1 MVAFFGTD
9 IFANNLIMGTP
20 SVSGSTV
27 SFTIKWDNSWYV
39 TTGPSNWDAV
49 WVFVKRQACNQASQ
63 NPWVHADLAA
73 SGHSVGGS
81 QLQVD
86 LSSDN
91 KGVFIRRTSLA
102 AGKGNITQVTVTLTL
117 SSAVSTDNI
126 GVYGVEMVNVPQ
138 GEFYIGDG
146 HPSAGFDGLNF
157 TDGNTYNPKLI
168 TAAIQTAGIGASSNY
183 SRVSSGSSV
192 ALPSTY
198 PLGYNSFY
206 CMKYEI
212 TTAQYVAF
220 LNTLTYNQQLR
231 LMRDPNATPP
241 ESAAGTL
248 INNTY
253 NGYRIEIATPGEAL
267 TVMRPA
273 VFANDATND
282 NVFDQ
287 ENDGLGLAVGLGTNQ
302 FLSYL
307 DWAALRPMTE
317 FEFEKA
323 CRGPIYPVSGEYAW
337 GTADY
342 TSFASFSIVNRFT
355 STEVLSGVGLGMGN
369 VRTDQNYR
377 VGIAATATS
386 NRVQAGATYYGILD
400 MTGSMGERVVGF
412 NNQDYSGY
420 RSDYHGDGNLNSN
433 LVNEPNSDPNN
444 PNKSLFNVTGWF
456 QNMIGSRG
464 YSWNQEYGGFTIANR
479 GYNHH
484 GRPSLGNYNQP
495 DWNNYG
501 GRGVRTN

>member
-1 MVAFFGTD
+1 MKKTCLLIAMVAFFGND
-9 IFANNLIMGTP
+9 IFANNLVMGTP
-20 SVSGSTV
+20 SISGSTV
-27 SFTIKWDNSWYV
+27 SFSIKWDNSWLV

-73 SGHSVGGS
+73 SGHTVGGS

-91 KGVFIRRTSLA
+91 KGVFIRRTIAA

-117 SSAVSTDNI
+117 SSAISTDNI

-138 GEFYIGDG
+138 GQFYIGDG
-146 HPSAGFDGLNF
+146 EPNAGPWQINF
-157 TDGNTYNPKLI
+157 TDGNTFNPKLI

-183 SRVSSGSSV
+183 SRANVGSSV
-192 ALPSTY
+192 ALPSTF

-241 ESAAGTL
+241 ESPVGTL

-253 NGYRIEIATPGEAL
+253 NGYRIEIKTPGEAL
-267 TVMRPA
+267 TIMKPA
-273 VFANDATND
+273 VFANDATDD
-282 NVFDQ
+282 NNFDQ
-287 ENDGLGLAVGLGTNQ
+287 DNDALGFAVGLGTKQ
-302 FLSYL
+302 FLSFL

-323 CRGPIYPVSGEYAW
+323 CRGPIYPVVNEYAW
-337 GTADY
+337 GTTD
-342 TSFASFSIVNRFT
+342 FLRFDSKQIIDRFK
-355 STEVLSGVGLGMGN
+355 STEVLNGTGLGMGN
-369 VRTDQNYR
+369 IQTNVNYR

-386 NRVQAGATYYGILD
+386 SRVNAGATYYGILD
-400 MTGSMGERVVGF
+400 MSGGMGERVVGF
-412 NNQDYSGY
+412 NGADYSIF
-420 RSDYHGDGNLNSN
+420 RSDIHGDGNITS
-433 LVNEPNSDPNN
+433 ESFYD
-444 PNKSLFNVTGWF
+444 VTGWTEP
-456 QNMIGSRG
+456 MIGVRGSSWNWEQGG
-464 YSWNQEYGGFTIANR
+464 YSISNRAGNLHTRPNTGTNNNEYWISF
-479 GYNHH
+479 
-484 GRPSLGNYNQP
+484 
-495 DWNNYG
+495 G

>member
-1 MVAFFGTD
+1 MKKVCLLIAMVALFGTD

-39 TTGPSNWDAV
+39 STGPSNWDAV

-63 NPWVHADLAA
+63 NPWIHADLAA
-73 SGHSVGGS
+73 SGHSLSSTS
-81 QLQVD
+81 QLQID
-86 LSSDN
+86 LASDN
-91 KGVFIRRTSLA
+91 KGVFIRRNA

-117 SSAVSTDNI
+117 ASAVSTDNI
-126 GVYGVEMVNVPQ
+126 GVYGVEMVNVPEGQ
-138 GEFYIGDG
+138 FYIGDG
-146 HPSAGFDGLNF
+146 EPTAGPWQINF

-212 TTAQYVAF
+212 TSAQYVSF

-241 ESAAGTL
+241 ESPSGTL
-248 INNTY
+248 INNTV
-253 NGYRIEIATPGEAL
+253 NGYRIEIKTPGEAL
-267 TVMRPA
+267 TVLKPA

-282 NVFDQ
+282 NNFDQ
-287 ENDGLGLAVGLGTNQ
+287 EDDALGFAVGLGTKQ
-302 FLSYL
+302 FLSFL

-323 CRGPIYPVSGEYAW
+323 CRGPISPVVNEYAW
-337 GTADY
+337 GTTD
-342 TSFASFSIVNRFT
+342 FLGFNNKSITDRFK
-355 STEVLSGVGLGMGN
+355 STEVLVGTGLGMGN
-369 VRTDQNYR
+369 VSTNMNYR

-386 NRVQAGATYYGILD
+386 SRVNAGATYYGILD
-400 MTGSMGERVVGF
+400 MTGGMAERVVGY
-412 NNQDYSGY
+412 NGADYSTF
-420 RSDYHGDGNLNSN
+420 RATNHGDGNITS
-433 LVNEPNSDPNN
+433 ESFSD
-444 PNKSLFNVTGWF
+444 VTGWTEL
-456 QNMIGSRG
+456 MIGTRG
-464 YSWNQEYGGFTIANR
+464 SSWNWQQGGASISNR
-479 GYNHH
+479 SGNHH
-484 GRPSLGNYNQP
+484 TRPSTGNYNDP
-495 DWNNYG
+495 DWINWG